1 MPSSTIPTPMN
12 VAPRGFP
19 RCLSDVCERAA
30 APYGAGAWCEHAGH
44 GDAKDVLRRKSWVMA
59 MPMDAKDSDVRS
71 QARNVRSGNAN
82 ACQHS
87 LYWRPCRPHVST
99 YPALNGPAQRCPC
112 SRAPRCRT
120 YSRRRASARRP
131 RARRRRRRVAWRGR
145 VCLGCLAR
153 GTWCRKLW
161 CAGRSAGRLGGFR
174 QGGRAWWRGGNRFY
188 GVVFCYAIDATV
200 EAGAELAGEVI
211 RPRGNISRARELGL
225 RSNTPAVACMLG
237 YRMHG

>member
-1 MPSSTIPTPMN
+1 MVRARGARRRQGRVEAEELGDGDANGRKGQRRPQPGQKRALWKRRARVSIRSLPVSVSPTP
-12 VAPRGFP
+12 R
-19 RCLSDVCERAA
+19 
-30 APYGAGAWCEHAGH
+30 
-44 GDAKDVLRRKSWVMA
+44 
-59 MPMDAKDSDVRS
+59 
-71 QARNVRSGNAN
+71 
-82 ACQHS
+82 
-87 LYWRPCRPHVST
+87 VST

-120 YSRRRASARRP
+120 GPRRRASARRP

-145 VCLGCLAR
+145 VCLGRLAR
-153 GTWCRKLW
+153 GTWCCMLW